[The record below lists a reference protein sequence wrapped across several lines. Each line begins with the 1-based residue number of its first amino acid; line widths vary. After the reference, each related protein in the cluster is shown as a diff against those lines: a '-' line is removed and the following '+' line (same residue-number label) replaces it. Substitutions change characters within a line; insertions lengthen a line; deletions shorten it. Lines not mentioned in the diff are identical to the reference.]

1 LECINLRK
9 TDGGGITEQC
19 GIRYPSWYIATKFE
33 KMTTASKT
41 VQRTS
46 IPDILSQFNRK
57 NKTPPPKG

>member
-1 LECINLRK
+1 M
-9 TDGGGITEQC
+9 DGGGITEQC